1 MKEVFDQTSFLDTVL
16 DSMLARM
23 SWLEVYSKISGRKE
37 AEVLEDERVEYD
49 AFHMNTV
56 SILPHTPA
64 AVADPAFREGNILIC
79 LRNIN
84 QIAVLD
90 GTTREMVWAWGEGV
104 LEWPHHP
111 TMLANGNILI
121 FDNGARRKWSRVI
134 EIAPV
139 TQEIEWEYVADPPES
154 FYSYGK
160 GSAQR
165 LPNGNTLI
173 CEGDRGRAFEVAPG
187 GDIVWE
193 WLNPKFKGKRRVQVY
208 RMERLDPEAVTH
220 MLPR

>member
-1 MKEVFDQTSFLDTVL
+1 
-16 DSMLARM
+16 ML
-23 SWLEVYSKISGRKE
+23 
-37 AEVLEDERVEYD
+37 
-49 AFHMNTV
+49 
-56 SILPHTPA
+56 
-64 AVADPAFREGNILIC
+64 
-79 LRNIN
+79 
-84 QIAVLD
+84 
-90 GTTREMVWAWGEGV
+90 WAWGEGV

-111 TMLANGNILI
+111 TMLTNGNILI

-134 EIAPV
+134 ELDPV
-139 TQEIEWEYVADPPES
+139 TEKIEWQYVADPPKS

-173 CEGDRGRAFEVAPG
+173 CEGDRGRAFEVTPG

-208 RMERLDPEAVTH
+208 RMERLDPEIVIDL
-220 MLPR
+220 LPR